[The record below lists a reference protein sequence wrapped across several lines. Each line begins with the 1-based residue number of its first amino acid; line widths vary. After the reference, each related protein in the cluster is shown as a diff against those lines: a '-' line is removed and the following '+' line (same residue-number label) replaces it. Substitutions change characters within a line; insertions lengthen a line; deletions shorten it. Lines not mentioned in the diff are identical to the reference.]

1 MDIKSALLGEL
12 NVIQVA
18 ASTNAEETTKVYGR
32 MAGITR
38 FLYENLPSYEVAGYV
53 VFLLV
58 FVLSAIVYKL
68 GFAKKLKLSQNIVI
82 YVFLFLG
89 CIMLTFFALFLP
101 MIEGLIVAAL
111 ILIVYKTRMWR
122 EKEKSNKLP
131 INDSSLAPLP

>member
-18 ASTNAEETTKVYGR
+18 TPVNAEETTKVYER

-53 VFLLV
+53 VFFLV
-58 FVLSAIVYKL
+58 FALSAIVYKL

-101 MIEGLIVAAL
+101 MVEGLIVAAL

-122 EKEKSNKLP
+122 EKREEQQAANQ
-131 INDSSLAPLP
+131 

>member
-1 MDIKSALLGEL
+1 MKGRGVLDIKSALLGEL

-18 ASTNAEETTKVYGR
+18 ASTNAEESTKVYER

-38 FLYENLPSYEVAGYV
+38 FLYENLPSYEMAGYV

-122 EKEKSNKLP
+122 EKREEQQAANQ
-131 INDSSLAPLP
+131 

>member
-1 MDIKSALLGEL
+1 MKGRGVLDIKSALLGEL

-18 ASTNAEETTKVYGR
+18 APTNAEESMKVYER

-38 FLYENLPSYEVAGYV
+38 FLYENLPSYEMAGYV

-122 EKEKSNKLP
+122 EKREEQQAANQ
-131 INDSSLAPLP
+131 

>member
-18 ASTNAEETTKVYGR
+18 TSTNAEETTRVYER

-38 FLYENLPSYEVAGYV
+38 FLYENLPSYEIAGYV

-82 YVFLFLG
+82 YAFLFVG

-122 EKEKSNKLP
+122 EKREEQQAANQ
-131 INDSSLAPLP
+131 

>member
-1 MDIKSALLGEL
+1 MKGRGVLDIKSALLGEL

-18 ASTNAEETTKVYGR
+18 ASTNAEETTKVYER

-38 FLYENLPSYEVAGYV
+38 FLYENLPSYDIAGFV

-82 YVFLFLG
+82 YAFLFLG

-122 EKEKSNKLP
+122 EKREEQQAANQ
-131 INDSSLAPLP
+131 